1 MNISPKTQPLSAQLH
16 RYWELLYVLVER
28 NLKRRYRGS
37 ILGVY
42 WSLLNPLIL
51 TVIYTAIFGTTFAR
65 YYQNSIV
72 NYALAAFTGLV
83 VINFFIS
90 STNQALESL
99 VKNGDLVNKISLP
112 LAVFP
117 LSTIGAN
124 IFQLCVGMLPLLAII
139 TLIITKNIFN
149 VLLLL
154 LPLSAL
160 ILVCAGVGFFVSAL
174 YVFFRDLPY
183 FYELVGFVVSLSSP
197 IFYPAEIVP
206 NQVKQILL
214 LNPLLPI
221 IESIRQI
228 SLLGQLPD
236 PMAIV
241 QAWLAGMV
249 IVTCGWL
256 CFRRWQDRFIDLL

>member
-1 MNISPKTQPLSAQLH
+1 MTLSAKVQPVYIQFQ

-51 TVIYTAIFGTTFAR
+51 TVIYTAIFGNTFAR

-72 NYALAAFTGLV
+72 SYALAAFTGLV
-83 VINFFIS
+83 IINFFKS
-90 STNQALESL
+90 STDQALESL

-117 LSTIGAN
+117 LATIGAN

-139 TLIITKNIFN
+139 TLINTHSIIN
-149 VLLLL
+149 VLFLF

-160 ILVCAGVGFFVSAL
+160 ILVCTGIGLIVSAL

-183 FYELVGFVVSLSSP
+183 FYELVVYTVSLSSP
-197 IFYPAEIVP
+197 IFYPVEIVP
-206 NQVKQILL
+206 PQVKQILL

-228 SLLGQLPD
+228 SLSGQFPD
-236 PMAIV
+236 PIATV
-241 QAWLAGMV
+241 QAWLSGV
-249 IVTCGWL
+249 LIVTIGWI
-256 CFRRWQDRFIDLL
+256 CFRSWQDKFIDLL